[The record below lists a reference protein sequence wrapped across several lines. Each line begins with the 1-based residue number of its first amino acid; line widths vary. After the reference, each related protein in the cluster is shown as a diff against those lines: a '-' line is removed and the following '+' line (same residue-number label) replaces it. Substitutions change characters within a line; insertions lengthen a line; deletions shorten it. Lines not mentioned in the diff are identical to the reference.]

1 LRKIESSLSGKFA
14 YISEPFNGG
23 NNVNITR
30 LNFIGDDEFN
40 EIFSISKI
48 AQKIKLGS
56 SIYPI

>member
-1 LRKIESSLSGKFA
+1 VRKIEASLSGKFA
-14 YISEPFNGG
+14 YISEPFNDG

-30 LNFIGDDEFN
+30 LNFIGDAEFN

-56 SIYPI
+56 TIFPI